1 MNRSNPVRLPL
12 ALAATALLALGA
24 CKGQQSPADS
34 APGTPVPQSS
44 EWATESPADPKV
56 PVELPT
62 TPMTNVPPAEAAASP
77 SPAAS

>member
-1 MNRSNPVRLPL
+1 MNRHTPARLAF

-24 CKGQQSPADS
+24 CQQQPSSDQPPAGETM
-34 APGTPVPQSS
+34 APRD
-44 EWATESPADPKV
+44 EWAGQNPTEPAV
-56 PVELPT
+56 PVDLPT